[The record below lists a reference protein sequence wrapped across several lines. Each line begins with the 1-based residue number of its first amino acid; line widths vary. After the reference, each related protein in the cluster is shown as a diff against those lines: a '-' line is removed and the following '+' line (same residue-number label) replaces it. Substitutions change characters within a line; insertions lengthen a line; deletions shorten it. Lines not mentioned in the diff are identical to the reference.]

1 MADTLSPD
9 DVRRRNQAAMGEEL
23 GELYTVLSNDLTWLH
38 WRWSQYV
45 QLFADKP
52 ERLEVLN
59 STAPFFF
66 FVVQRTLWYDTLLG
80 LTLLTAPV
88 KTMNKDNLT
97 IRRLPALVA
106 DSKLQA
112 EVEDLITKAV
122 GATEFATDWRN
133 REIAHR
139 DLALA
144 LGHEAAKPLAPA
156 TREKV
161 EEALDSI
168 AAALNHLDLHF
179 LGATTYFRYSG
190 GSRGAED
197 LLYVLRDGL
206 RREQLRQEKL
216 QSGEYDPKD
225 WNDDVGAV

>member
-1 MADTLSPD
+1 
-9 DVRRRNQAAMGEEL
+9 MGDEL
-23 GELYTVLSNDLTWLH
+23 GELYTVLSTDLTWLY

-45 QLFADKP
+45 QLFAEKP
-52 ERLEVLN
+52 ERLELLN

-80 LTLLTAPV
+80 LTLLSAPV

-97 IRRLPALVA
+97 IRRLSPLL
-106 DSKLQA
+106 DDDNLRA
-112 EVEDLITKAV
+112 EVEVLVMQAV
-122 GATEFATDWRN
+122 EASAFAADWRN

-144 LGHEAAKPLAPA
+144 LGREAKPLESA

-161 EEALDSI
+161 EKALQ
-168 AAALNHLDLHF
+168 ALAEVLNRVDLHY
-179 LGATTYFRYSG
+179 LKSTTHYLYSG
-190 GSRGAED
+190 GARGAED

-216 QSGEYDPKD
+216 RSGEYDPKD
-225 WNDDVGAV
+225 WDDDLGAV